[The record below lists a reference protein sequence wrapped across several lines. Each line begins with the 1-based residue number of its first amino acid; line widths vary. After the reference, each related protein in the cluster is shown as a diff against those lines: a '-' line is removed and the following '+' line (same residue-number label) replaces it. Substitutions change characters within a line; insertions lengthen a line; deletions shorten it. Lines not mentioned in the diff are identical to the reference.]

1 MRAVMSKELKIN
13 LNSQREILQEG
24 AQKNLD
30 VSNNSSLPT
39 GRIKKEFFLPEL
51 KIDSSL
57 DSLQKGFPK
66 VQTVVNKINK
76 YIENIAD
83 DYFLLGLHLISLH
96 SLLKESK
103 LATEQIKSWYAEN
116 INMPYSSAMQCRKV
130 AEVYELNPELI
141 TRYTASGAYLL
152 STCRTPEERE
162 EIWQEARG
170 EKNAPS
176 IRQLRETL
184 KHVREKKLLEE
195 NGPPKLKT
203 GKEDSVGKYRMSPEK
218 IKDSLQAVN
227 AYFERFADCANQ
239 EEQLE
244 LRQILISSVKQL
256 LKGMREKA

>member
-1 MRAVMSKELKIN
+1 MSKELKIN

-24 AQKNLD
+24 AQKNFD
-30 VSNNSSLPT
+30 VRNNSSLRT

-96 SLLKESK
+96 SLLRESK
-103 LATEQIKSWYAEN
+103 LTTEQIKSWYAEN

-130 AEVYELNPELI
+130 AEVYESNPELI

-152 STCRTPEERE
+152 STCRTPKERE

-176 IRQLRETL
+176 IRELRETL
-184 KHVREKKLLEE
+184 KRVRERKLLEQ
-195 NGPPKLKT
+195 NVSSKIKT
-203 GKEDSVGKYRMSPEK
+203 GRKDSEEAYLMSPEK
-218 IKDSLQAVN
+218 IKESLQTLSG
-227 AYFERFADCANQ
+227 YFESFTECDNPDD
-239 EEQLE
+239 QLVMRE
-244 LRQILISSVKQL
+244 ILISSLKQL
-256 LKGMREKA
+256 LKGLQEKA